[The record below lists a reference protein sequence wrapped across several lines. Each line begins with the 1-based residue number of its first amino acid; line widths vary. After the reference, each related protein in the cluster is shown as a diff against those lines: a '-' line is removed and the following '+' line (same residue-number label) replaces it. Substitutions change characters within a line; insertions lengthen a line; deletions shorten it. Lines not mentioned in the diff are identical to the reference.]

1 MTAARR
7 VLLLCLA
14 CALLAPATALAQGA
28 FAGVVKDAS
37 GSVLP
42 GVTVEARSNALIE
55 GARSVVTDGN
65 GQYRVVDL
73 RPGTYTLVFT
83 LPGFSSVRR
92 EGLELTGAR
101 VVNIDAQLAVGG
113 VQETVTV
120 TGETPVVD
128 IQSSQRQAV
137 MSDEII
143 AALPAGRSHY
153 DLAALVPGLVGQQ
166 FGRAGWQDVGGTNNL
181 QISAMSIHGGTFLDT
196 TMAVNGLSSR
206 NLLSTNWATNF
217 VADTGTAAEWT
228 IDYAGQGAESAS
240 SGVTFNMI
248 PKEGGNRF
256 SGSIFATGA
265 NEHFQANNY
274 TDELKARGLRSPST
288 LFRMYDVNPS
298 GGGPILPNKLWFYVS
313 GRWQTNQTYIPGSV
327 GNANAGDPTKWL
339 WVADP
344 SVRGKFNTTQNSGSF
359 RVTYQAGPK
368 NKFFVSHEPQ
378 GRTWIDATAAT
389 SPESFTD
396 YVFTMQRMSS
406 AGWTGTLTNKL
417 LATVKW
423 GDHGEAFGD
432 QIPSDAPYN
441 TLITVHE
448 VGGQFIQPQH
458 YRGRGHGGN
467 QAVAPGYHTE
477 PHDQQI
483 AASLSYVTGSHNLKF
498 GVQDQ
503 WGTIDLFSET
513 VPANVDYYFVN
524 GVPSQ
529 VRQWA
534 LPIHTA
540 NKLSAELGLYAQDA
554 WTIKRATI
562 NMGLRFDYFK
572 NSFPEQTLGPG
583 LFVPNRNVT
592 FAPASFYSMKDL
604 TPRIGIAYDLFGN
617 GKTALKAHWGKY
629 VQGLSAG
636 TGNPVGNLSTNATRT
651 WTDANGNFNV
661 DCDLKIVAAQDLR
674 AGGGD
679 FCGPNPNALF
689 GLSTPSTAY
698 DEDVYKG
705 WGNRQWNQTF
715 SLGVQ
720 HEVAPRVSVDVS
732 YYRRWAGNF
741 QVTDNRAVEASDY
754 TKYSIVAPSQDAFN
768 ALGAKIPLPNGAAGR
783 TTSGFYDLNPNKVG
797 QVNNLIT
804 LARKFG
810 DQYEHWNGVDFT
822 INARMSNGL
831 TVQGGVSTGR
841 QVTDNCEIRAA
852 LPESARDPFTFNP
865 TPDDYCHVVQSLQTQ
880 TKLLGTY
887 LVPKV
892 DVQIAATFQ
901 NNPGYLLASNYN
913 MPVGNIVGLG
923 RPLSNGSATVNYNLL
938 VPNTVYGPRTTQL
951 DLRMSKIFRMRG
963 TRASINFDL
972 ANLLNRNDILGVS
985 TTYGAAWQT
994 PTTIL
999 DPRLFKL
1006 GVQFDF

>member
-14 CALLAPATALAQGA
+14 CALAAPVTAFAQGA

-37 GSVLP
+37 GAVLP
-42 GVTVEARSNALIE
+42 GVTVEARSPALIE
-55 GARSVVTDGN
+55 GARSVVTDSN

-73 RPGTYTLVFT
+73 RPGVYTLVFT
-83 LPGFSSVRR
+83 LTGFSSVRR
-92 EGLELTGAR
+92 DGLELTGAR
-101 VVNIDAQLAVGG
+101 VVSIDAQMAVGG

-120 TGETPVVD
+120 SGETPVVD

-228 IDYAGQGAESAS
+228 IDYAGQGAESPS

-265 NEHFQANNY
+265 NEHFQSNNY
-274 TDELKARGLRSPST
+274 TQELKDKGLRSPTT
-288 LFRMYDVNPS
+288 LYRMYDINPS
-298 GGGPILPNKLWFYVS
+298 GGGPIVANKLWFYVS

-327 GNANAGDPTKWL
+327 GNANAGDPSKWL

-359 RVTYQAGPK
+359 RATYQATPK
-368 NKFFVSHEPQ
+368 HKFFASHEPQ
-378 GRTWIDATAAT
+378 GRTWIDATAVT

-396 YVFTMQRMSS
+396 YVFTLQRMSS
-406 AGWTGTLTNKL
+406 AGWTGTLSNKL

-432 QIPSDAPYN
+432 QIPSEAPYN

-448 VGGQFIQPQH
+448 VGGTFVQPQH

-477 PHDQQI
+477 PHDQQLV
-483 AASLSYVTGSHNLKF
+483 ASVSYVTGSHNLKF
-498 GVQDQ
+498 GFQDQ
-503 WGTIDLFSET
+503 WGTIDNFSED

-524 GVPSQ
+524 GQPNQ

-534 LPIHTA
+534 LPIHTTA
-540 NKLSAELGLYAQDA
+540 KLSAEMGLYAQDS
-554 WTIKRATI
+554 WSFKRATI
-562 NMGLRFDYFK
+562 NAGLRFDYFK
-572 NSFPEQTLGPG
+572 NSFPEQHLGPG
-583 LFVPNRNVT
+583 LFVPNRNIT
-592 FAPASFYSMKDL
+592 FAPASFYGMKDL
-604 TPRIGIAYDLFGN
+604 TPRVGIVYDLFGT

-629 VQGLSAG
+629 VVGLSAG

-651 WTDANGNFNV
+651 WTDNGNFELE
-661 DCDLKIVAAQDLR
+661 CDLKSVAAQDNR
-674 AGGGD
+674 ATGGD
-679 FCGPNPNALF
+679 FCGANPNALF
-689 GLSTPSTAY
+689 GLSTPSTEWDPDA
-698 DEDVYKG
+698 YKG
-705 WGNRQWNQTF
+705 WGNREWNQTF
-715 SLGVQ
+715 SMGVQ
-720 HEVAPRVSVDVS
+720 HEVGPRVSVDVS

-741 QVTDNRAVEASDY
+741 QVTDNRAVSAADFTS
-754 TKYSIVAPSQDAFN
+754 YSIIAPSQAAFN
-768 ALGAKIPLPNGAAGR
+768 VLGAKIPLPDDAAGR
-783 TTSGFYDLNPNKVG
+783 TTTGFYDVNPGRFG
-797 QVNNLIT
+797 QVNNLNT

-810 DQYEHWNGVDFT
+810 TRYDHWNGVDFT
-822 INARMSNGL
+822 LNARMQSGL
-831 TVQGGVSTGR
+831 TVQGGVSTGK
-841 QVTDNCEIRAA
+841 QTTDNCDLRNA
-852 LPESARDPFTFNP
+852 LPEIAPTNP
-865 TPDDYCHVVQSLQTQ
+865 YCHVTQGLQTQ
-880 TKLLGTY
+880 LKFLGTY
-887 LVPKV
+887 LIPRV
-892 DVQIAATFQ
+892 DVQVAATFQ
-901 NNPGYLLASNYN
+901 NNPGPNISAAFN
-913 MPVGNIVGLG
+913 MPVAQISGLG
-923 RPLSNGSATVNYNLL
+923 RPLASGSGIVNYNLL
-938 VPNTVYGPRTTQL
+938 EPNSFYGPRTTQL
-951 DLRMSKIFRMRG
+951 DIRMSKILRMSGKRV
-963 TRASINFDL
+963 SINFDL
-972 ANLLNRNDILGVS
+972 ANLLNRNDILGVT
-985 TTYGAAWQT
+985 TTYGSAWQT

-999 DPRLFKL
+999 DPRLFKI
-1006 GVQFDF
+1006 GAQFDF

>member
-7 VLLLCLA
+7 IVLLCLA
-14 CALLAPATALAQGA
+14 CALAVPAAALAQGA

-37 GSVLP
+37 GAVLP
-42 GVTVEARSNALIE
+42 GVTVEARSPALIE
-55 GARSVVTDGN
+55 GTRSVVTDGS
-65 GQYRVVDL
+65 GQYQVVDL
-73 RPGTYTLVFT
+73 RPGTYALTFT
-83 LPGFSSVRR
+83 LPGFSTVRR
-92 EGLELTGAR
+92 DALELTGSR
-101 VVNIDAQLAVGG
+101 IITIDAQMSVGG

-120 TGETPVVD
+120 SGETPVVD
-128 IQSSQRQAV
+128 IQSSQRQQV
-137 MSDEII
+137 MSDAII

-228 IDYAGQGAESAS
+228 IDYAGQGAESPN
-240 SGVTFNMI
+240 SGVTFNMV

-256 SGSIFATGA
+256 AGSVFATGA
-265 NEHFQANNY
+265 NENFQSSNY
-274 TDELKARGLRSPST
+274 TDELKSKGLRSPST
-288 LFRMYDVNPS
+288 LFRMYDINPS
-298 GGGPILPNKLWFYVS
+298 GGGPILKDRLWFYVS

-344 SVRGKFNTTQNSGSF
+344 SVRGKFNTTQDSGSF
-359 RVTYQAGPK
+359 RFTYQANSK
-368 NKFFVSHEPQ
+368 NKFFASHEPQ
-378 GRTWIDATAAT
+378 SRTWIDATAAT

-396 YVFTMQRMSS
+396 YHFTLQRMSS
-406 AGWTGTLTNKL
+406 AGWTSTLSNKL
-417 LATVKW
+417 LASVKW

-432 QIPSDAPYN
+432 MIPPDPPYN

-477 PHDQQI
+477 PHDQQLN
-483 AASLSYVTGSHNLKF
+483 ASLSYVTGSHNLKF
-498 GVQDQ
+498 GFQNQ
-503 WGTIDLFSET
+503 WGTIDLFSED

-534 LPIHTA
+534 LPIHTT
-540 NKLSAELGLYAQDA
+540 NKLKAEMGLYAQDS
-554 WTIKRATI
+554 WTVKRATI
-562 NMGLRFDYFK
+562 NAGLRFDYFA
-572 NSFPEQTLGPG
+572 NSFPEQHLGPG
-583 LFVPNRNVT
+583 LFVPDRNVT
-592 FAPASFYSMKDL
+592 FQPANFYSLKDL
-604 TPRIGIAYDLFGN
+604 TPRVGIAYDLFGN

-651 WTDANGNFNV
+651 WTDNGNFQV
-661 DCDLKIVAAQDLR
+661 DCDLINIAAQDNR
-674 AGGGD
+674 ATGGD

-689 GLSTPSTAY
+689 GKSTPSTEN
-698 DEDVYKG
+698 DPDVYRG

-715 SLGVQ
+715 SVGVQ

-741 QVTDNRAVEASDY
+741 QVTDNRSVAATDY
-754 TKYSIVAPSQDAFN
+754 TKYSIVAPSQEAFN
-768 ALGAKIPLPNGAAGR
+768 ALGAKIALPDGAAGR
-783 TTSGFYDLNPNKVG
+783 TTNGFYDLNPNKVG
-797 QVNNLIT
+797 QVSNLIT

-822 INARMSNGL
+822 VNARMANGL
-831 TVQGGVSTGR
+831 TVQGGVATGR

-852 LPESARDPFTFNP
+852 LPESTFPFGAP
-865 TPDDYCHVVQSLQTQ
+865 TPDDYCHVTQGLQTQ
-880 TKLLGTY
+880 TKLLATY
-887 LVPKV
+887 RVPKV
-892 DVQIAATFQ
+892 DVQLATTFQ
-901 NNPGYLLASNYN
+901 NNPGLLLAANYN
-913 MPVGNIVGLG
+913 MPVAQISGLG
-923 RPLSNGSATVNYNLL
+923 RPLSSGLGTVNYNLL
-938 VPNTVYGPRTTQL
+938 VPSTVYGPRTTQL
-951 DLRMSKIFRMRG
+951 DVRMSKIFRMGPR
-963 TRASINFDL
+963 RVSINFDL
-972 ANLLNRNDILGVS
+972 ANILNRNDILGVT

-1006 GVQFDF
+1006 GVQYDF

>member
-7 VLLLCLA
+7 IVLLCLA
-14 CALLAPATALAQGA
+14 CALAAPAAAFAQGA

-37 GSVLP
+37 GAVLP
-42 GVTVEARSNALIE
+42 GVTVEARSPALIE
-55 GARSVVTDGN
+55 GARAVVSDGN
-65 GQYRVVDL
+65 GQYQVVDL
-73 RPGTYTLVFT
+73 RPGTYVLTFT
-83 LPGFSSVRR
+83 LPGFSTVKR
-92 EGLELTGAR
+92 EGLELAGAR
-101 VVNIDAQLAVGG
+101 VVTIDVQLTVGG

-120 TGETPVVD
+120 SGETPVVD
-128 IQSSQRQAV
+128 VQSSTRQQV
-137 MSDEII
+137 MNDAII

-166 FGRAGWQDVGGTNNL
+166 FGRSGWQDVGGTNNL
-181 QISAMSIHGGTFLDT
+181 QISAMTIHGGNFLDT

-228 IDYAGQGAESAS
+228 IDYAGQGAESPS

-265 NEHFQANNY
+265 NEHFQSSNY
-274 TDELKARGLRSPST
+274 TDELKAAGLRSPST
-288 LFRMYDVNPS
+288 LYRMYDINPS
-298 GGGPILPNKLWFYVS
+298 GGGPIMKDKLWFYVS

-359 RVTYQAGPK
+359 RFTYQANPK
-368 NKFFVSHEPQ
+368 NKFFFSHEPQ

-396 YVFTMQRMSS
+396 YVFTLQRMSS
-406 AGWTGTLTNKL
+406 AGWTSTLSNKL
-417 LATVKW
+417 LASVKW

-432 QIPSDAPYN
+432 SIPPDAPYN

-448 VGGQFIQPQH
+448 IGGQFVQPSN

-477 PHDQQI
+477 PHDQQLN
-483 AASLSYVTGSHNLKF
+483 ASLSYVTGSHNLKF
-498 GVQDQ
+498 GFQDQ

-529 VRQWA
+529 FRQWA
-534 LPIHTA
+534 LPIHTT
-540 NKLSAELGLYAQDA
+540 NKLSAEMGLYAQDS
-554 WTIKRATI
+554 WTVKRATI
-562 NMGLRFDYFK
+562 NAGLRFDYYN
-572 NSFPEQTLGPG
+572 NSFPEQHLGPG
-583 LFVPNRNVT
+583 LLVPNRDVT

-604 TPRIGIAYDLFGN
+604 TPRVGIAYDLFGT

-636 TGNPVGNLSTNATRT
+636 TGNPVGNLSTNATRS
-651 WTDANGNFNV
+651 WTDNGNFTI
-661 DCDLKIVAAQDLR
+661 DCDLKNPAAQDNR
-674 AGGGD
+674 ATGGD
-679 FCGPNPNALF
+679 FCGANPNALF
-689 GLSTPSTAY
+689 GLSTPSTTWDKEAY
-698 DEDVYKG
+698 TG
-705 WGNRQWNQTF
+705 WGNRPWNQTF
-715 SLGVQ
+715 SVGVQ
-720 HEVAPRVSVDVS
+720 QEIAPRVSIDVS

-741 QVTDNRAVEASDY
+741 QVTDNLAVSASDY
-754 TKYSIVAPSQDAFN
+754 TKYSIVAPTQAQFN
-768 ALGAKIPLPNGAAGR
+768 AAGAKIPLPDDAAGR
-783 TTSGFYDLNPNKVG
+783 TTNGFYDLNPNKIG

-804 LARKFG
+804 LARNYG
-810 DQYEHWNGVDFT
+810 NQIEHWNGVDFT
-822 INARMSNGL
+822 VNARMSNGVTL
-831 TVQGGVSTGR
+831 QGGVSTGR

-852 LPESARDPFTFNP
+852 LPESTFPLGAP
-865 TPDDYCHVVQSLQTQ
+865 TPDDYCHVAQGLQTQ

-887 LVPKV
+887 LIPKV
-892 DVQIAATFQ
+892 DVQFAATFQ
-901 NNPGYLLASNYN
+901 NNPGYVLPANFN
-913 MPVGNIVGLG
+913 MPVSQIVGLG
-923 RPLSNGSATVNYNLL
+923 RPLSNGSAFVNYNLI
-938 VPNTVYGPRTTQL
+938 VPNSVFGPRVTQL
-951 DLRMSKIFRMRG
+951 DLRMSKLFRMANKRV
-963 TRASINFDL
+963 SINFDL
-972 ANLLNRNDILGVS
+972 ANILNRNDVLGIT

-994 PTTIL
+994 PTTII
-999 DPRLFKL
+999 DPRLFKI
-1006 GVQFDF
+1006 GAQFDF

>member
-1 MTAARR
+1 LAVPAA
-7 VLLLCLA
+7 
-14 CALLAPATALAQGA
+14 ALAQGA

-37 GSVLP
+37 GAVLP
-42 GVTVEARSNALIE
+42 GVTIEARSPALIE
-55 GARSVVTDGN
+55 GARAVVSGSN
-65 GQYRVVDL
+65 GQYQVVDL
-73 RPGTYTLVFT
+73 RPGTYVLTFT
-83 LPGFSSVRR
+83 LPGFSTVKR
-92 EGLELTGAR
+92 EGLELSGAR
-101 VVNIDAQLAVGG
+101 IVTIDVQLTVGG

-128 IQSSQRQAV
+128 VQSSTRQQV

-181 QISAMSIHGGTFLDT
+181 QIAAMTIHGGNFLDT

-228 IDYAGQGAESAS
+228 IDYAGQGAEAAS
-240 SGVTFNMI
+240 SGVMFNMI

-256 SGSIFATGA
+256 SGSVFATGA
-265 NEHFQANNY
+265 NEHFQSNNY
-274 TDELKARGLRSPST
+274 TDELKAAGLRSPST
-288 LFRMYDVNPS
+288 LFRMYDINPS
-298 GGGPILPNKLWFYVS
+298 GGGPILQDKLWFYVS

-359 RVTYQAGPK
+359 RLTYQANPK

-378 GRTWIDATAAT
+378 GRTWIDATAVT

-406 AGWTGTLTNKL
+406 AGWTGTLSNKL
-417 LATVKW
+417 LASVKW

-432 QIPSDAPYN
+432 SIPPDAPYN

-448 VGGQFIQPQH
+448 IGGQFIQPQN

-477 PHDQQI
+477 PHDQQLN
-483 AASLSYVTGSHNLKF
+483 ASVSYVTGSHNLKF
-498 GVQDQ
+498 GFQDQ
-503 WGTIDLFSET
+503 WGKIDSFSET

-529 VRQWA
+529 FRQWA
-534 LPIHTA
+534 LPIHTT
-540 NKLSAELGLYAQDA
+540 NKLSAEMGIFAQDS
-554 WTIKRATI
+554 WTFQRATI
-562 NMGLRFDYFK
+562 NAGLRFDYYN
-572 NSFPEQTLGPG
+572 NSFPEQHLGPG
-583 LFVPNRNVT
+583 LLVPTRDVT

-604 TPRIGIAYDLFGN
+604 TPRVGITYDLFGN

-629 VQGLSAG
+629 VLGLSAG
-636 TGNPVGNLSTNATRT
+636 TGNPVGNLSTNATRS
-651 WTDANGNFNV
+651 WTDNGNYAI
-661 DCDLKIVAAQDLR
+661 DCDPKNPAAQDNR
-674 AGGGD
+674 ATGGD
-679 FCGPNPNALF
+679 FCGANPNALF
-689 GLSTPSTAY
+689 GLSTPSTKWDPEAY
-698 DEDVYKG
+698 TG
-705 WGNRQWNQTF
+705 WGNRGWNQTF
-715 SLGVQ
+715 SAGVQ
-720 HEVAPRVSVDVS
+720 QEIAPRVSLDVS

-741 QVTDNRAVEASDY
+741 TVTDNLAVAGADF
-754 TKYSIVAPSQDAFN
+754 TTYSMVAPSQDAFN
-768 ALGAKIPLPNGAAGR
+768 AAGAKIPLPDDAAGR
-783 TTSGFYDLNPNKVG
+783 TTTNFYDLNPNKVG
-797 QVNNLIT
+797 QTNNLIT
-804 LARKFG
+804 LARNYG

-822 INARMSNGL
+822 VNARMKNGVTL
-831 TVQGGVSTGR
+831 QGGLSTGKGT
-841 QVTDNCEIRAA
+841 TDNCAIRAA
-852 LPESARDPFTFNP
+852 LPEIAPTNP
-865 TPDDYCHVVQSLQTQ
+865 YCHVTQGLQTQ

-887 LVPKV
+887 LIPKV
-892 DVQIAATFQ
+892 DVQFAATFQ
-901 NNPGYLLASNYN
+901 NNPG
-913 MPVGNIVGLG
+913 PVIPATFNNPTANITGLG
-923 RPLSNGSATVNYNLL
+923 RPLSNGAAFVSYNLL
-938 VPNTVYGPRTTQL
+938 IPNSYYGERTTQL
-951 DLRMSKIFRMRG
+951 DLRMSKLFRMNNKRV
-963 TRASINFDL
+963 SINFDL
-972 ANLLNRNDILGVS
+972 ANILNRNDILGVT

-999 DPRLFKL
+999 DPRLFKI
-1006 GVQFDF
+1006 GAQFDF

>member
-7 VLLLCLA
+7 IVLFSLA
-14 CALLAPATALAQGA
+14 CALAAPAAALAQGA

-37 GSVLP
+37 GAVLP
-42 GVTVEARSNALIE
+42 GVTVEARSPALIE

-73 RPGTYTLVFT
+73 RPGTYNLVFA
-83 LPGFSSVRR
+83 LPGFSTVRR
-92 EGLELTGAR
+92 EGLELAGAR
-101 VVNIDAQLAVGG
+101 VVNIDAQMSVGG
-113 VQETVTV
+113 LQETVTV

-128 IQSSQRQAV
+128 IQSSQKQAV
-137 MSDEII
+137 MSDAII

-228 IDYAGQGAESAS
+228 INYAGQGAESAS
-240 SGVTFNMI
+240 SGVTFDMI

-265 NEHFQANNY
+265 NENFQSNNY
-274 TDELKARGLRSPST
+274 TEELKAKGLRSPST
-288 LFRMYDVNPS
+288 LFRMYDINPS
-298 GGGPILPNKLWFYVS
+298 GGGPILANKLWFYVS

-327 GNANAGDPTKWL
+327 GNLNAGDASKWL

-344 SVRGKFNTTQNSGSF
+344 NVRGKFNTTQDSGSF
-359 RVTYQAGPK
+359 RVTYQASPK
-368 NKFFVSHEPQ
+368 HKFFASHEPQ
-378 GRTWIDATAAT
+378 SRTWIDATAAT

-396 YVFTMQRMSS
+396 YQFTLQRMSS
-406 AGWTGTLTNKL
+406 AGWTGTLSNKL

-432 QIPSDAPYN
+432 RIPEDAPYN

-448 VGGQFIQPQH
+448 TGGQFVQPQN

-477 PHDQQI
+477 PHDQQL

-498 GVQDQ
+498 GFQDQ

-524 GVPSQ
+524 GVPNQ

-534 LPIHTA
+534 LPIHTT
-540 NKLSAELGLYAQDA
+540 NKLSAEMGIYAQDQ

-562 NMGLRFDYFK
+562 NMGLRFDYFN

-604 TPRIGIAYDLFGN
+604 TPRVGIAYDLFGN

-629 VQGLSAG
+629 VIGLSAG
-636 TGNPVGNLSTNATRT
+636 VGNPVGNLSTTATRT
-651 WTDANGNFNV
+651 WTDNGNFQL
-661 DCDLKIVAAQDLR
+661 DCDLKNVAAQDNR
-674 AGGGD
+674 ATGGD

-698 DEDVYKG
+698 DPDAYTG

-715 SLGVQ
+715 SAGVQ
-720 HEVAPRVSVDVS
+720 QQVAPRVSIDFS

-741 QVTDNRAVEASDY
+741 QVTDNRAVASGDY
-754 TKYSIVAPSQDAFN
+754 TKYSVTAPSSFP
-768 ALGAKIPLPNGAAGR
+768 GATIPLPDDAAGR
-783 TTSGFYDLNPNKVG
+783 TTNGFYDLNPGKVG

-822 INARMSNGL
+822 MNARMANGL
-831 TVQGGVSTGR
+831 TVQGGVATGK
-841 QVTDNCEIRAA
+841 QTTDNCEIRAA
-852 LPESARDPFTFNP
+852 LPESTYPFGAP
-865 TPDDYCHVVQSLQTQ
+865 TPDDYCHIAQGLQTQ

-887 LVPKV
+887 LIPKV
-892 DVQIAATFQ
+892 DVQFAATFQ
-901 NNPGYLLASNYN
+901 NNPGYLLAANYN
-913 MPVGNIVGLG
+913 MPTSQIVGLG
-923 RPLSNGSATVNYNLL
+923 RPLSNGSPFVNYNLI
-938 VPNTVYGPRTTQL
+938 VPNQDFGPRVTQL
-951 DLRMSKIFRMRG
+951 DLRMSKLFRMANKRV
-963 TRASINFDL
+963 SVNFDL
-972 ANLLNRNDILGVS
+972 ANILNRNDVLGIT

-994 PTTIL
+994 PTTII
-999 DPRLFKL
+999 DPRLFKI
-1006 GVQFDF
+1006 GAQFDF